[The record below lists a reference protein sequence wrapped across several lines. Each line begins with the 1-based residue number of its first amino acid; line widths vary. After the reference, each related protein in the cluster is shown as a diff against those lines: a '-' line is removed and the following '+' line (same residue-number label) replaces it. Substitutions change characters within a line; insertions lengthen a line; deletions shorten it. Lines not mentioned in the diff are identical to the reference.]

1 MKKSLIALAVSQLL
15 HPAYVTG
22 RTLDISIGYR
32 MGAGYPGD
40 VNRMHPASIVP
51 NLMDAANPIRLYGDP
66 VTLGAS
72 NSVRG
77 FIATDT
83 ALTKIRGVLVRPQ
96 VQQVNTGGMTS
107 TFGVGGPTASAQPV
121 DILEDGHI
129 LVKCNNVGAGSPV
142 KGGAVFIW
150 VVASAGNDVQGGF
163 RAAASGANT
172 IAITNAEW
180 YGPPDSSGIAEMRV
194 WRQ

>member
-1 MKKSLIALAVSQLL
+1 MNKSLIALAVSALL
-15 HPAYVTG
+15 YGAAYRA

-32 MGAGYPGD
+32 MGAGFAGD

-51 NLMDAANPIRLYGDP
+51 RLQDAVNPVRLFGDP

-83 ALTKIRGVLVRPQ
+83 ALTKIRGVCVRPSIAQ
-96 VQQVNTGGMTS
+96 PNTGGLTQ
-107 TFGVGGPTASAQPV
+107 VLGGGTPPQGAAPI

-129 LVKCNNVGAGSPV
+129 MVKCNNVAAGSPV
-142 KGGAVFIW
+142 LGGAVFVW
-150 VVASAGNDVQGGF
+150 VVASAGSDVQGGF
-163 RAAASGANT
+163 RAAASGVNT

-180 YGPPDSSGIAEMRV
+180 ASPPDSNGIAELRV
-194 WRQ
+194 WRA